1 MVEGTAGYNFESSG
15 PQSFAYEL
23 DTLFMSVFISN
34 LDDFISP
41 GQACVNPL
49 VLGKGSGNGNEKEA
63 GEEGAKESVKIDIGR
78 SLEYEPLVPPV
89 LAGEAN
95 LIKRTQSSSSSESSA
110 KVATVSLNDC
120 LACSGCVTSAETVLI
135 QQQSVNKL
143 MAKLAQAKRPNDIVV
158 MSMSPQSRASIAS
171 HLGISSNDAFLR
183 ISTVM
188 KSMGIYYVV
197 DVASAA
203 DVALL
208 EAREQFMER
217 RSIKDTDQGRAWEK
231 PRISVA
237 YSKTRLKEMP
247 MGSNDGRGFE
257 LVEPIVAPLPAT
269 PVTTSRPMI
278 ISSCPGWVCYAEK
291 TQPEVIPYLCTVKS
305 AQQILGQLLKR
316 RLAMTKRF
324 TAKNLFLVSIQPC
337 FDKKLEASRLDFYD
351 EDDDSTEVDLVLSST
366 ELWEL
371 LEIKA
376 KENNSSSVS
385 AFLQS
390 VKPDAAEGDDEI
402 ENMFRC
408 YSADGERFMTAVESN
423 RGSGGYLEYIMRY
436 AAAKDQSLESGG
448 TVFDKEGEPLPYQ
461 VGRNADIAEVSQH
474 GMKFAKI
481 YGFRNIQSLIL
492 KLKRGKCDYD
502 FVEVM
507 ACPSG
512 CLNGGGQLRQLGA
525 ESPKDIRQRVSA
537 TEAALDAFPNIVM
550 RRPEDSP
557 LVQWTYAREN
567 LSNPLSKEAL
577 RVLHTRYHHVPKI
590 EELAPLAA
598 TW

>member
-557 LVQWTYAREN
+557 LVQWTYAQEN

>member
-1 MVEGTAGYNFESSG
+1 
-15 PQSFAYEL
+15 
-23 DTLFMSVFISN
+23 MSVFISN

-557 LVQWTYAREN
+557 LVQWTYAQEN